1 MIDPSIRLI
10 SIEYIINKVSS
21 MQLVNAFN
29 ATKLSL
35 YGFELASESDV
46 DHVALSLSSCCQA
59 KAITQSNKLNNRTPF
74 KETTQIRLIIH

>member
-10 SIEYIINKVSS
+10 SIEYIIIKVSS

-35 YGFELASESDV
+35 YGFELASELDV
-46 DHVALSLSSCCQA
+46 DQVTLSLGSCCQT
-59 KAITQSNKLNNRTPF
+59 KRITQKNKLINRTLLNQ
-74 KETTQIRLIIH
+74 TT